1 MTKISLNKT
10 KRMFSRNVPI
20 NILEITSPHDR
31 TRNDPFRSATV
42 SLVLDQD
49 NKLRRKYTL
58 TKFNIQSDAGI
69 YRIATESVSYPDGH
83 TSYRE
88 NIFNTLRVSRPSSRC
103 WPHRRPDTTSSLKD
117 TAIRAIHSNA
127 NIEALLEMILSVK
140 IAPFTQEYNEKPSQ
154 IYPQEILQEL
164 EDSILACDRHFK
176 SYRICLANIFKDI
189 YFLLRSTYHT
199 PLLYL
204 ISPNSPLAARF
215 LEERKEI
222 RTFDQLRYLL
232 ARHSISQ
239 KYLINGIWPLDHM
252 VDHPLEEYIWVT
264 TNLPTAKFEWLP
276 HSSSRPGGNL
286 FRTIITDAPR
296 KVQILNI
303 RELVR
308 LMVKLINFY
317 DVKPRKLSW
326 GQTTNLQ
333 IGHTKFPLK
342 LLVNNQELCKKL
354 CSGGI

>member
-1 MTKISLNKT
+1 MTKTSLNKT
-10 KRMFSRNVPI
+10 KRMFSRNIPI

-42 SLVLDQD
+42 SLVLDHN

-69 YRIATESVSYPDGH
+69 YRIATESVSYPNGY

-103 WPHRRPDTTSSLKD
+103 WPHKNPETTSSLKD

-127 NIEALLEMILSVK
+127 NIESLLELVLSVK
-140 IAPFTQEYNEKPSQ
+140 IAPFTQKYNKKPSQ

-176 SYRICLANIFKDI
+176 SYKICLGNKFQEI

-276 HSSSRPGGNL
+276 YSSSRPGGNL

-303 RELVR
+303 RELVM

-317 DVKPRKLSW
+317 DVKPRKLSC

-333 IGHTKFPLK
+333 IGHTKFPLE
-342 LLVNNQELCKKL
+342 LLVDNQELCKKL